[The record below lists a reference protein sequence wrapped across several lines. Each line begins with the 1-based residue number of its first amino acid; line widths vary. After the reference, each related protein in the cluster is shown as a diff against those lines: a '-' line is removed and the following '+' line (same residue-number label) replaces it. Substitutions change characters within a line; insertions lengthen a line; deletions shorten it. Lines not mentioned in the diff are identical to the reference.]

1 MNRCQGLINQQ
12 EEGVSFVGESW
23 PQKKGPKCQTFCL
36 EVMLEKTFQSFYMLM
51 KHQFF
56 YWLWHTTVDL
66 YWKLVMWLWQ
76 QLNVK
81 AYRQIESWA
90 KVTHKLLKKNTAKY
104 CGEKTSNC
112 LETFDKIL
120 EKQQK
125 LRVRIILVRK
135 EGFPGKPFFFL
146 DQEIWEKFAQ
156 VVRIIAF
163 HLAKYKTV
171 SFSVRD
177 DKRSFTSPFS

>member
-1 MNRCQGLINQQ
+1 MNRCQSLINQQ

-90 KVTHKLLKKNTAKY
+90 KVTHKLLKKIQQNTAERRLQTVWRLLIKSWRNNKSW
-104 CGEKTSNC
+104 EWELFLWERKVF
-112 LETFDKIL
+112 LENRFFGLRNMGKVCSSCADHSVPFGKIQNSL
-120 EKQQK
+120 
-125 LRVRIILVRK
+125 
-135 EGFPGKPFFFL
+135 FFSQGWQTL
-146 DQEIWEKFAQ
+146 
-156 VVRIIAF
+156 F
-163 HLAKYKTV
+163 H
-171 SFSVRD
+171 FSI
-177 DKRSFTSPFS
+177 

>member
-1 MNRCQGLINQQ
+1 MNRCQSLINQQ

-125 LRVRIILVRK
+125 LRVRIVLVRK
-135 EGFPGKPFFFL
+135 EGFPGKPFFWIKKYGKSVPFGKIQNSL
-146 DQEIWEKFAQ
+146 FFSQGWQ
-156 VVRIIAF
+156 TLF
-163 HLAKYKTV
+163 H
-171 SFSVRD
+171 FSI
-177 DKRSFTSPFS
+177 